1 MNVAGR
7 NSYCLQ
13 AKLARVREVE
23 KDVERDVVR
32 NGVRDG
38 VRDGYEGRRMTSND
52 SKEVSGENESGEN
65 VVLAAS

>member
-1 MNVAGR
+1 M
-7 NSYCLQ
+7 
-13 AKLARVREVE
+13 E